1 MSTGSME
8 KRRQIPSRVDEPV
21 PFMLW
26 EPVEFVVAITSFGF
40 FMAINMV
47 LVGIL
52 TMVGI
57 LWVSRE
63 LKKGSKRGATQHAI
77 WAIGFTMDP
86 VLPLRFAPNYV
97 NELVE

>member
-1 MSTGSME
+1 MSESGPE

-26 EPVEFVVAITSFGF
+26 EPVEFIVAITSFGF

-47 LVGIL
+47 FVGIV

-63 LKKGSKRGATQHAI
+63 LKKGAKRGATQHAI
-77 WAIGFTMDP
+77 WAVGFTMDP
-86 VLPLRFAPNYV
+86 VLPVRFPPNYV